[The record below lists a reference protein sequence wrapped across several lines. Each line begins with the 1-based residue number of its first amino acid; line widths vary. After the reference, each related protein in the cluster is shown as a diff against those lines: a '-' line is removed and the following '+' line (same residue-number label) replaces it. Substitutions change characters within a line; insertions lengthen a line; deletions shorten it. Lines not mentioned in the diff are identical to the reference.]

1 MSDTSDT
8 SDIIV
13 VGTGSA
19 GLASALG
26 LAQAGWRVT
35 LIGRP
40 DLRRSAR
47 TVALFDR
54 SLRMFENLG
63 LIDRLRPDFAALEV
77 MRIVDDTGS
86 LFRTPPVEFRAGEI
100 GLDVFGENI
109 ESHLLLGH
117 MLDAARATPG
127 LTVVD
132 GEVTHAVADET
143 GADVLLDDGR
153 RFRARLLVAADGR
166 KSL

>member
-1 MSDTSDT
+1 MSDTSET

-13 VGTGSA
+13 VGAGA
-19 GLASALG
+19 VGLASALG
-26 LAQAGWRVT
+26 LTQAGWRVT

-54 SLRMFENLG
+54 SLRLFENLG
-63 LIDRLRPDFAALEV
+63 VLDRLRPDFAALEV

-100 GLDVFGENI
+100 GLDMFGENI

-117 MLDAARATPG
+117 LLEAARATPG
-127 LTVVD
+127 LSVID
-132 GEVTHAVADET
+132 GEVTHVLPDET
-143 GADVLLDDGR
+143 GADVLLDDG
-153 RFRARLLVAADGR
+153 
-166 KSL
+166 